1 MKISKATATV
11 SLGNLAQ
18 TYTGSPLA
26 ATATTSPTGLTV
38 GFTYDGSATAPT
50 AAGSYAVVATI
61 NDATQVI
68 WDKDA
73 GFTFKRLEHPRL
85 ALLRSQ
91 VVSLPVDEQYR
102 AALLKSIDTYR
113 DQILARPLYAP
124 DEGWDDLEALQQV
137 TLGDVMERALQEKFE
152 EQSRS
157 NKPESEE

>member
-1 MKISKATATV
+1 MCPKPFHPGLGGPYSTKNDAVEDNGVATV
-11 SLGNLAQ
+11 
-18 TYTGSPLA
+18 
-26 ATATTSPTGLTV
+26 
-38 GFTYDGSATAPT
+38 
-50 AAGSYAVVATI
+50 

-73 GFTFKRLEHPRL
+73 GFVFKRLEHPRL

-91 VVSLPVDEQYR
+91 VTSLSVDEQYR

-113 DQILARPLYAP
+113 EQILGRPLYAQ

-152 EQSRS
+152 R
-157 NKPESEE
+157 NRDP